1 MKLELK
7 KKPQEISMGENILID
22 LMPPSYRD
30 VVAMR
35 ALKRRTIY
43 AVIVVLAAS
52 IIASLA
58 FYTNSVIVSSSLNTE
73 RSTHLTLDNQIAE
86 YAEVNQALESQ
97 KESVKL
103 LNQGAAS
110 EVDWSRLTKNIQDA
124 LPSNTQILSLS
135 SVVGEPSTGK
145 NVVGVLLSL
154 SSGDD
159 LQYSDSLAAIEGI
172 SGVADVKIGPGQR
185 SGEDRFQYQVAFT
198 YDRSVL
204 TGRFI
209 SEDAKKKAEIENGK
223 LESTEET
230 NGSE

>member
-7 KKPQEISMGENILID
+7 KKPQEIPMGANILID
-22 LMPPSYRD
+22 LMPPSYKD
-30 VVAMR
+30 VVTMR
-35 ALKRRTIY
+35 ALKRRTFY
-43 AVIVVLAAS
+43 TVIVVLTAS
-52 IIASLA
+52 IIASLV
-58 FYTNSVIVSSSLNTE
+58 FYTNSVIVSSSLNSE
-73 RSTHLTLDNQIAE
+73 RGTHLTLDNQIAE

-103 LNQGAAS
+103 LNQGAAT
-110 EVDWSRLTKNIQDA
+110 EVDWSRLTKNIQNA

-135 SVVGEPSTGK
+135 SVVGDPSTGE
-145 NVVGVLLSL
+145 NVVGVLLNL
-154 SSGDD
+154 SSAND
-159 LQYSDSLAAIEGI
+159 LQYSDSLAAIEKI

-209 SEDAKKKAEIENGK
+209 SEEAKKKAEPGIKK
-223 LESTEET
+223 LESMEGI
-230 NGSE
+230 NGSK